1 MKLYII
7 GAGGHAKVVLS
18 TVLEV
23 GLSVDGLFDDDPQ
36 KQGVDILG
44 VPVIGTVSDAK
55 RKGPA
60 RGVLA
65 IGDNRTRYRL
75 AQKLLGWKWLPVVHP
90 KAYVHPSAS
99 LGPGTVVFAGAV
111 IQPDT
116 RIGAHA
122 IINTGATVDHDCLV
136 GDFVHIAPGAH
147 LAGNVTISEG
157 ALIGMGAVVLPGIK
171 VGAWAVVGAGAVVV
185 EDLPPRVTVVGVPAR
200 PLKSVKQGREL

>member
-1 MKLYII
+1 
-7 GAGGHAKVVLS
+7 V
-18 TVLEV
+18 E
-23 GLSVDGLFDDDPQ
+23 GLFDNDPQ
-36 KQGVDILG
+36 KQGLKIIG
-44 VPVIGTVSDAK
+44 VKVMGTIADAK
-55 RKGPA
+55 KRAPA

-65 IGDNRTRYRL
+65 IGDNRARQVL
-75 AQKLLGWKWLPVVHP
+75 AQELPGWEWLTVVHP

-147 LAGNVTISEG
+147 LAGNAVVEEG
-157 ALIGMGAVVLPGIK
+157 TLIGMGTVVLPGIK
-171 VGAWAVVGAGAVVV
+171 VGAWAIVGAGAVVV
-185 EDLPPRVTVVGVPAR
+185 EDLPPRVTAVGAPAR
-200 PLKSVKQGREL
+200 LLKSVQ